1 MVELV
6 QQKNG
11 YPNCGIL
18 YILWAIYYLNVS
30 AILRGDSLTFHHHQ
44 FGGEI
49 WRLGRYKLPRLSC
62 PGTLKQ
68 AVF

>member
-11 YPNCGIL
+11 YPKCCVL
-18 YILWAIYYLNVS
+18 YIVWAIYYLSVS
-30 AILRGDSLTFHHHQ
+30 AILRGDSLTFHHQ

-49 WRLGRYKLPRLSC
+49 LAAWS
-62 PGTLKQ
+62 
-68 AVF
+68 